1 MVKKQLFLFITIVV
15 LVGAL
20 FFYSFLYI
28 SKLYTGIPDNLP
40 SRTPLVEGKASQG
53 VIVTRVIDGDTVE
66 LSTGEKVRYIGVD
79 SPEIGKKNECFALQ
93 AQIKNNNLVE
103 GKEVRLKKDI
113 SE

>member
-53 VIVTRVIDGDTVE
+53 VIVTRVIDGDTVVLENEQE
-66 LSTGEKVRYIGVD
+66 LDIQS
-79 SPEIGKKNECFALQ
+79 Q
-93 AQIKNNNLVE
+93 APAPKIPHITE
-103 GKEVRLKKDI
+103 RRTR
-113 SE
+113 